1 MEELLKQISQN
12 TAQIVQN
19 TSPKE
24 SHQIIVSSN
33 KTNFRTKFNPPL
45 ELDKNKHY
53 EMALVNL
60 ETYYSFAN
68 ITSMNNSLRYS
79 PDGGVSWFNCRL
91 PDGTYEIADINNEI
105 QRCMRSNGHWDADND
120 EYFVSVEAN
129 LSTLRAILSISNG
142 YQVDFR
148 VENSLSSV
156 LGFENRVYDR
166 YTEGE
171 NIVNILSINSI
182 LVNVDCIQGS
192 YVNGSHSPTIYSF
205 FPNVS
210 PGYKIVQNPKN
221 LIYLPVTLST
231 ISSLEVTLTDQNE
244 KMLNLRGETVTIRF
258 HIKSV

>member
-1 MEELLKQISQN
+1 MEDLKELEKIEKN
-12 TAQIVQN
+12 TA
-19 TSPKE
+19 PKE
-24 SHQIIVSSN
+24 SHQIVVSSN
-33 KTNFRTKFNPPL
+33 KTRFRTKFNPPL
-45 ELDKNKHY
+45 ELDKNKQY

-68 ITSMNNSLRYS
+68 ITSSNNSLRYS
-79 PDGGVSWFNCRL
+79 PDGGTSWFNIEL
-91 PDGTYEIADINNEI
+91 PTGTYELSDINTEI
-105 QRCMRSNGHWDADND
+105 HRCMRENGHYDTDN
-120 EYFVSVEAN
+120 EEKFISVDAN
-129 LSTLRAILSISNG
+129 LSTLKAILNISDG

-148 VENSLSSV
+148 IENSLSSV
-156 LGFENRVYDR
+156 LGFENRVYDG

-171 NIVNILSINSI
+171 GIVNILSINSI

-210 PGYKIVQNPKN
+210 PGRKIVQTPKN

-231 ISSLEVTLTDQNE
+231 ISSLEVTLADQNE
-244 KMLNLRGETVTIRF
+244 KLLDLRGEEVTIRF